1 MRVPSQQPT
10 FNPCQQRHDI
20 KDATPIT
27 PNHFL
32 LGRPCPNVAAAI
44 FGGSD
49 SPAQSSWR
57 RSQGYLNSLWQLLL
71 HEITPQMIGRPKWN
85 KHDSQL
91 KEEDL
96 VWILNDNCPRGVL
109 PLGIVEKTHTGPDGV
124 VRSCLLKTAL
134 GKVTRPAVRLSLVH
148 PKKHSSSELSP
159 PPSPENVNDSLTR
172 THKLLFPKHFD
183 FLC

>member
-1 MRVPSQQPT
+1 MWEGLLQPFKRAFLT
-10 FNPCQQRHDI
+10 TLWSSRLTREVFDTITVGCESLLNNRPLTLVSSDI

-27 PNHFL
+27 PNHFF
-32 LGRPCPNVAAAI
+32 LGRPCPNVAAATS
-44 FGGSD
+44 GGSN

-57 RSQGYLNSLWQLLL
+57 RYQDYFNSLWQRLL
-71 HEITPQMIGRPKWN
+71 HEITPRMIGRPKWN

-91 KEEDL
+91 KEDL
-96 VWILNDNCPRGVL
+96 VRILNDNCPRGVW

-148 PKKHSSSELSP
+148 PK
-159 PPSPENVNDSLTR
+159 N
-172 THKLLFPKHFD
+172 
-183 FLC
+183 FLPQN